1 MNDKW
6 VRRDIVFFDLMMLFF
21 LVVIAVAL
29 LYAPSIGSFNLFVP
43 MGGVFLTMIL
53 TYNLGM
59 QQGLILSILLTFIY
73 GSYVIYQALVVHK
86 ILEVNFAYIC
96 WFFFFPISSFLVGR
110 LAEIVMH
117 YKRDADN
124 EAELKKL
131 VTIDVT
137 TGFYNAQGFF
147 RKLDEEFLRA
157 QRYKTKFSVLLIR
170 ISNFDS
176 LRKIYG
182 EINLVRILQST
193 ADIVSKETRYPDV
206 KSVVEGDML
215 GVILAETD
223 EDGAKVVVEKLHR
236 FMDSVTT
243 EINGIKRV
251 IRISPSMGIASVR
264 EGDKD
269 ALEIYERAKGEFIYD
284 KG

>member
-6 VRRDIVFFDLMMLFF
+6 VRRDIVFFDLTMLFL
-21 LVVIAVAL
+21 LVVVAVAL

-43 MGGVFLTMIL
+43 IGGVFLTMIL

-110 LAEIVMH
+110 LAEIIMH
-117 YKRDADN
+117 YKRDIDN

-131 VTIDVT
+131 ITIDAA

-170 ISNFDS
+170 ISNFES

-215 GVILAETD
+215 GVILTETD
-223 EDGAKVVVEKLHR
+223 EAGAKIVVEKLHQ

-243 EINGIKRV
+243 EINGTKRV